1 MAADERNM
9 PFIKNLASSGKF
21 SVVISAR
28 ETTQSPHRSPDDP
41 AHLPDGVDDGPD
53 PVALDHL
60 KLWKGLFY
68 ALWMADRPI
77 PQQNLCAELA
87 ALVGILPDDAVVPF
101 LRAFWETL
109 SREWT
114 GIDVLRM
121 EKFMLL
127 VRRVLGASFAWARE
141 GGSGSSKKNSS
152 SKSSKNCKNNKETR
166 AEAMLAL
173 LREWPIEEM
182 GDLAK
187 VSVGLRLHV
196 LDIWVDE
203 VERAGMTGEDATEDD
218 AQLLEG
224 VKAVVENQ
232 IKSPSKPC
240 RARAKEGLADE
251 RLPWNEKT
259 AEDEEMGEDGEE
271 TKDAAEKDG
280 WGGFDD

>member
-1 MAADERNM
+1 MT
-9 PFIKNLASSGKF
+9 ASTT
-21 SVVISAR
+21 AR
-28 ETTQSPHRSPDDP
+28 TLTPLEHR
-41 AHLPDGVDDGPD
+41 
-53 PVALDHL
+53 

-77 PQQNLCAELA
+77 PQQNLCAELSS
-87 ALVGILPDDAVVPF
+87 LLGILPDDAVVPF

-114 GIDVLRM
+114 SIDVLRM

-141 GGSGSSKKNSS
+141 GSGKKGSKKS
-152 SKSSKNCKNNKETR
+152 SKSKSKTQTQEKEETR

-173 LREWPIEEM
+173 LREWPIEET

-203 VERAGMTGEDATEDD
+203 VEKLGMTGEDATEED
-218 AQLLEG
+218 AAFLQG
-224 VKAVVENQ
+224 VKAVVEKQ
-232 IKSPSKPC
+232 IKSPSKPV
-240 RARAKEGLADE
+240 RARAKEGLSDE
-251 RLPWNEKT
+251 RLPWNEET
-259 AEDEEMGEDGEE
+259 AEDQEMGEDDSEE
-271 TKDAAEKDG
+271 EAKIVGGEKDG

>member
-1 MAADERNM
+1 MASDERSM
-9 PFIKNLASSGKF
+9 PFIKNLASSERK
-21 SVVISAR
+21 VRTDAL
-28 ETTQSPHRSPDDP
+28 TTLRTFLTASTTTRTLTP
-41 AHLPDGVDDGPD
+41 LE
-53 PVALDHL
+53 HL

-87 ALVGILPDDAVVPF
+87 ALLGILPDDAVVPF

-114 GIDVLRM
+114 SIDVLRM

-141 GGSGSSKKNSS
+141 GGSSGGKKGSK
-152 SKSSKNCKNNKETR
+152 KSSKTNTKETR
-166 AEAMLAL
+166 ADAMLAL
-173 LREWPIEEM
+173 LREWPIEET
-182 GDLAK
+182 GDLSK

-203 VERAGMTGEDATEDD
+203 AEKLGMTGEDATEAD
-218 AQLLEG
+218 AAFLQG
-224 VKAVVENQ
+224 VKAVVEKQ
-232 IKSPSKPC
+232 LKSPSKPV
-240 RARAKEGLADE
+240 RARAKEGLSDE

-259 AEDEEMGEDGEE
+259 AEDEEMGEDGDDDEA
-271 TKDAAEKDG
+271 KDAGEKDG

>member
-1 MAADERNM
+1 MAADERSM
-9 PFIKNLASSGKF
+9 PFIKNLASSERK
-21 SVVISAR
+21 VRTEAL
-28 ETTQSPHRSPDDP
+28 TTLRTFLTASTTTRTLSP
-41 AHLPDGVDDGPD
+41 
-53 PVALDHL
+53 LDHL

-68 ALWMADRPI
+68 ALYMADRPI

-101 LRAFWETL
+101 LRGFWETM
-109 SREWT
+109 SRQWT
-114 GIDVLRM
+114 SIDVLRM

-127 VRRVLGASFAWARE
+127 VRRVLGASFVWARE
-141 GGSGSSKKNSS
+141 SGPIKTNKK
-152 SKSSKNCKNNKETR
+152 SKNTKEATK

-187 VSVGLRLHV
+187 VAVGLRLHV

-203 VERAGMTGEDATEDD
+203 VERAGMTGESATDAD
-218 AQLLEG
+218 AEFLQGL
-224 VKAVVENQ
+224 KAVVEKQ

-240 RARAKEGLADE
+240 RVRAKEGLSDE
-251 RLPWNEKT
+251 RLPWNEKGDD
-259 AEDEEMGEDGEE
+259 EDMEEDGEE
-271 TKDAAEKDG
+271 TKDAEEKDG

>member
-1 MAADERNM
+1 MASDERSM
-9 PFIKNLASSGKF
+9 PFIKNLASSERK
-21 SVVISAR
+21 VRTEAL
-28 ETTQSPHRSPDDP
+28 TTLRTFLTASTTTRTLSP
-41 AHLPDGVDDGPD
+41 
-53 PVALDHL
+53 LDHL

-87 ALVGILPDDAVVPF
+87 SLVAILPDDAVVPF

-109 SREWT
+109 SRQWT
-114 GIDVLRM
+114 SIDVLRM

-127 VRRVLGASFAWARE
+127 VRRVLGASFVWARE
-141 GGSGSSKKNSS
+141 NKVIKTK
-152 SKSSKNCKNNKETR
+152 SKSKDSVKETR
-166 AEAMLAL
+166 PEAMLAL
-173 LREWPIEEM
+173 LREWPIEET
-182 GDLAK
+182 GDLSK

-218 AQLLEG
+218 AKFLEG
-224 VKAVVENQ
+224 VKSVVEKQ

-240 RARAKEGLADE
+240 RARAKDGLADE

-259 AEDEEMGEDGEE
+259 AEDEEMGEDDDEEE
-271 TKDAAEKDG
+271 TKKAGEKDG

>member
-1 MAADERNM
+1 MASDERSM
-9 PFIKNLASSGKF
+9 PFIKNLASSERK
-21 SVVISAR
+21 VRTDAL
-28 ETTQSPHRSPDDP
+28 TTLRTFLTASTTTRTLTP
-41 AHLPDGVDDGPD
+41 LE
-53 PVALDHL
+53 HL

-77 PQQNLCAELA
+77 PQQNLCAELSS
-87 ALVGILPDDAVVPF
+87 LLGILPDDAVVPF

-114 GIDVLRM
+114 SIDVLRM

-141 GGSGSSKKNSS
+141 GSGKKKSSKK
-152 SKSSKNCKNNKETR
+152 SKNTETR

-173 LREWPIEEM
+173 LREWPIEET

-203 VERAGMTGEDATEDD
+203 VEKLGMTGEDATEDD
-218 AQLLEG
+218 AAFLQG
-224 VKAVVENQ
+224 VKAVVETQ
-232 IKSPSKPC
+232 IKSPSKPV
-240 RARAKEGLADE
+240 RARAKEGLSDE

-259 AEDEEMGEDGEE
+259 AEDEEMGE
-271 TKDAAEKDG
+271 KDDEDDDF
-280 WGGFDD
+280 GGFED

>member
-1 MAADERNM
+1 MASDERSM
-9 PFIKNLASSGKF
+9 PFIKNLASSERKVRTEALDTLRTF
-21 SVVISAR
+21 LTAS
-28 ETTQSPHRSPDDP
+28 TTTRTLSP
-41 AHLPDGVDDGPD
+41 
-53 PVALDHL
+53 LDHL

-87 ALVGILPDDAVVPF
+87 ALVGVLPDDAVVPF

-109 SREWT
+109 SRQWT
-114 GIDVLRM
+114 SIDVLRM

-141 GGSGSSKKNSS
+141 NKVIKTKNG
-152 SKSSKNCKNNKETR
+152 KSTTKETR

-173 LREWPIEEM
+173 LREWPIEET

-218 AQLLEG
+218 AKFLEG
-224 VKAVVENQ
+224 VKAVVEKQ

-240 RARAKEGLADE
+240 RARAKDGLADE

-271 TKDAAEKDG
+271 EEKKEVGEKDG

>member
-1 MAADERNM
+1 MAADERSM
-9 PFIKNLASSGKF
+9 PFIKNLASSERKVRTEALTTLRTF
-21 SVVISAR
+21 LTASTTAR
-28 ETTQSPHRSPDDP
+28 TLSP
-41 AHLPDGVDDGPD
+41 
-53 PVALDHL
+53 LDHL

-68 ALWMADRPI
+68 ALYMADRPI

-87 ALVGILPDDAVVPF
+87 ALVAILPDDAVVPF

-109 SREWT
+109 SRQWT
-114 GIDVLRM
+114 SIDVLRM

-127 VRRVLGASFAWARE
+127 VRRVLGASFVWARE
-141 GGSGSSKKNSS
+141 GGGRPMKTGNKKSKDTK
-152 SKSSKNCKNNKETR
+152 KEETR

-173 LREWPIEEM
+173 LREWPIEET

-203 VERAGMTGEDATEDD
+203 VERAGMTGDDATEAD
-218 AQLLEG
+218 AEFLQG
-224 VKAVVENQ
+224 VKVIVEKQ

-240 RARAKEGLADE
+240 RARAKEGLSDE

-259 AEDEEMGEDGEE
+259 AEDEDEDMEDGDEA
-271 TKDAAEKDG
+271 KDAEEKDG